1 MIFTSHS
8 IFYEN
13 MMYDNSCTKVNQFFF
28 FLRWIYCFIRG
39 SQKFVKEETMYF
51 IEFACSAIRIIWNS
65 RCIDNLSN
73 LFCSCN
79 CDLGELF

>member
-28 FLRWIYCFIRG
+28 FFYVGFIALSEGPRSLLRKK
-39 SQKFVKEETMYF
+39 Q
-51 IEFACSAIRIIWNS
+51 
-65 RCIDNLSN
+65 CIL
-73 LFCSCN
+73 
-79 CDLGELF
+79 